1 VGAVIVLAPARLGLL
16 GLGGV
21 ALFGGLTGAL
31 VLLGVWAPVGAGRL
45 AAGHGLLMTLGFLGT
60 LIALE
65 RAVALGKVWGYAAPL
80 ATGLGGIAIVLGAP
94 ASVAGALLGLGAMVF
109 LALYVAFDRIER
121 TLHTS
126 IQAVGAVAWVV
137 AMLLLLTGRTGA
149 EIVPW
154 LAAFLVLTICGER
167 LELSRLARLSA
178 VARRAFAVA
187 ASVFLAGV
195 VVSVALPDVGVR
207 LAGLGLVALAAW
219 LARNDVARRTV
230 RRTGVTRFVAVSMLA
245 GYAWLTVAGIVWLV
259 FGAASTGPARDAA
272 LHALFLGF
280 VISMVFGHAPVILP
294 AVLRVPLPYHPRFY
308 AHLVLLHTGLVL
320 RVFVGDFGGVSDAL
334 RLGGVLNVVALLVFV
349 GSSAL
354 STVRGVQTV
363 RYSTVVRRVEEG

>member
-1 VGAVIVLAPARLGLL
+1 MSVPARGRLGLL

-21 ALFGGLTGAL
+21 ALLAGLSGAL
-31 VLLGVWAPVGAGRL
+31 MLLGVWAPAGAGRL

-65 RAVALGKVWGYAAPL
+65 RAVALGRRWGYAAPL
-80 ATGLGGIAIVLGAP
+80 ATGLGGMAVVLGAP
-94 ASVAGALLGLGAMVF
+94 LSVAGALLGLGALVF
-109 LALYVAFDRIER
+109 VALYVAFDRIER
-121 TLHTS
+121 TLHTT
-126 IQAVGAVAWVV
+126 IQAVGAVAWLV
-137 AMLLLLTGRTGA
+137 ATLLLLAGRSTA
-149 EIVPW
+149 DAVPW

-167 LELSRLARLSA
+167 LELSRLVRLTA
-178 VARRAFAVA
+178 AARRAFVVA
-187 ASVFLAGV
+187 ATVFLAGV

-230 RRTGVTRFVAVSMLA
+230 RRAGVTRFVALSLLS
-245 GYAWLTVAGIVWLV
+245 GYAWLTIAGLAWLG
-259 FGAASTGPARDAA
+259 FGAATPGPARDAG

-280 VISMVFGHAPVILP
+280 VMSMVFGHAPVILP
-294 AVLRVPLPYHPRFY
+294 AVLRAPLPYHPRFY
-308 AHLVLLHTGLVL
+308 AHLGLLHAGLVL
-320 RVFVGDFGGVSDAL
+320 RVLVGDVGGVSDAW

-354 STVRGVQTV
+354 STVHGVRAV
-363 RYSTVVRRVEEG
+363 RHPPAMRRVVEG